1 MSEKFKYIT
10 VLDYESGRVYQ
21 YHTSEWNME
30 FPIEFFLEEQ
40 GHNSNDCHWMVHEN
54 HRIL

>member
-21 YHTSEWNME
+21 YHISEWNME
-30 FPIEFFLEEQ
+30 FTIEFFLEEQ
-40 GHNSNDCHWMVHEN
+40 GHNSKDCHWMVHEN